1 MNRQTIIGM
10 IGGAAVVLALIWGGL
25 YWTKGNHLE
34 LTGGIEKLQTLKT
47 DESASVA
54 IAQVDLTNPSDVPF
68 VVREA
73 ILVVTGAD
81 GQTIEGNQIAEM
93 DLRRLYSAFPE
104 LGVKSL
110 SSLRAKTTIAP
121 HQTARYLVALQ
132 FDVPEATLKSRKAIT
147 VKVTDVD
154 GAVSELGSRSLATK

>member
-10 IGGAAVVLALIWGGL
+10 IGGAMVVLALIYSGL

-34 LTGGIEKLQTLKT
+34 LTGGIQKLQTLKT

-73 ILVVTGAD
+73 GLRVTGAD
-81 GQTIEGNQIAEM
+81 GQAIEGNQIAEV
-93 DLRRLYSAFPE
+93 DLRRLYTAFPE

-121 HQTARYLVALQ
+121 HQTARYLVAMQ
-132 FDVPEATLKSRKAIT
+132 FDVSEAALKSRKGLT
-147 VKVTDVD
+147 VRVTDVD
-154 GAVSELGSRSLATK
+154 GTISELGAH